1 MLKLFTMI
9 KLTPTIARILELME
23 KQNLSKTTDLAGRL
37 SLTPAGVHRY
47 IKKLKKAR
55 AIRSGYAINYAAFGQ
70 IQALLMFEFFRPVD
84 SRVMESL
91 KKTGFIKRTIKVEG
105 DYDYLAFAVF
115 RNEEELRNF
124 LMSTLAYNDRIR
136 GYKIAILEEGFV

>member
-1 MLKLFTMI
+1 MI

-23 KQNLSKTTDLAGRL
+23 KQNLSKTTDLAEKL

-47 IKKLKKAR
+47 IKKLKKAK

-84 SRVMESL
+84 GSVMDSL
-91 KKTGFIKRTIKVEG
+91 KKTGFIKKSIKVEG
-105 DYDYLAFAVF
+105 DYDYLVFAVF
-115 RNEEELRNF
+115 MNEEELRNF

-136 GYKIAILEEGFV
+136 GYKIAILEEGFI

>member
-1 MLKLFTMI
+1 MI
-9 KLTPTIARILELME
+9 KLTPTISRILELME
-23 KQNLSKTTDLAGRL
+23 KQNLSKTTELAEKL

-47 IKKLKKAR
+47 IKKLKKAK
-55 AIRSGYAINYAAFGQ
+55 AIRSGYTVNYTAFGQ

-84 SRVMESL
+84 GSVIDSL
-91 KKTGFIKRTIKVEG
+91 KRTGFIKRATKVEG
-105 DYDYLAFAVF
+105 DYDYLVFAVF

-136 GYKIAILEEGFV
+136 GYKIAILEEGFI